1 MMGEAMS
8 ASNRMAIAQTNT
20 PEEHTDTNGSGNKAV
35 DAAHAA
41 ARKKFLPTYDELAV
55 KPHKVYNPREI
66 AGDTAWTKFY
76 NRVHASMHDNDPT
89 ESIVGMVFD
98 SAWQPSVLQL
108 VKSINIDSSDCK
120 DRFTCALL
128 ANDFMRFYL
137 SNQRKKTIVS
147 IDPTKKTHFGIPVE
161 VASRCLELFTT
172 SVPSNDGKMAHAMSK
187 QDRDKCVVHIL
198 LLYMMAHG
206 TSMKIPDL
214 KRIAE
219 DLKLPVNDCA
229 QILRL
234 AGCQMAKKGPTLS
247 AVLKTPLQ
255 FPRPKR
261 AVNRS

>member
-1 MMGEAMS
+1 
-8 ASNRMAIAQTNT
+8 
-20 PEEHTDTNGSGNKAV
+20 
-35 DAAHAA
+35 
-41 ARKKFLPTYDELAV
+41 
-55 KPHKVYNPREI
+55 
-66 AGDTAWTKFY
+66 
-76 NRVHASMHDNDPT
+76 MHDNDPT